1 MIYLD
6 NSATTA
12 LSAAALAKIAEA
24 AEKFGNPSSVHAAGI
39 EAAALVKEGRNA
51 VFDAFSLP
59 VSRRVDGSLPMG
71 AGARDAYRFIFT
83 SCGSEADNMTVFGL
97 LHAKKFRE
105 TPRIITTDSEHPAML
120 ESISAAVRSGLCEAV
135 YLSTKGGVIDLSEL
149 DGALTPNTL
158 LVSVM
163 TVNNETGALYDI
175 KKIFAAVKK
184 KVPTAVCHTDA
195 VQGFLKT
202 KTDFIRSGADIVTV
216 SGHKIG
222 APKGIGGMLVSNA
235 LLISKRLSPLVY
247 GGGQEGGLRSGTENV
262 IGIAAMGAAAAY
274 EKANLE
280 ENIGKYRK
288 LREIFENRLNSL
300 CENSA
305 VPISARINKPENFS
319 DHIISLTV
327 SGVRSETLVRALSGD
342 GICISNGSACS
353 SHKAKKGGV
362 LESFGLS
369 RDDADST
376 VRISLCGGNT
386 ESDMI
391 AAADAIAAH
400 AATLTRKQ

>member
-12 LSAAALAKIAEA
+12 LSEAALAKIKEA
-24 AEKFGNPSSVHAAGI
+24 AEKFGNPSSVHTAGI
-39 EAAALVKEGRNA
+39 EAAILVKEGRNS
-51 VFDAFSLP
+51 VYDAFSLP
-59 VSRRVDGSLPMG
+59 ASRRVDGSLPMG

-97 LHAKKFRE
+97 LTAKKFRE

-120 ESISAAVRSGLCEAV
+120 ESIAAAERLGLCEAL
-135 YLSTKGGVIDLSEL
+135 YLSTKGGVIDLAEL
-149 DGALTPNTL
+149 DAALTPNTI

-163 TVNNETGALYDI
+163 TVNNETGAIYDI
-175 KKIFAAVKK
+175 GKIFAAVKK

-202 KTDFIRSGADIVTV
+202 KTDFIRSSADIVTV

-235 LLISKRLSPLVY
+235 LLISKRLSPLIY

-262 IGIAAMGAAAAY
+262 IGIAAMGAACAY
-274 EKANLE
+274 EKANLDK
-280 ENIGKYRK
+280 NIEKYRS

-305 VPISARINKPENFS
+305 VPISARINRPEKYS

-353 SHKAKKGGV
+353 SHKTKKSGV
-362 LESFGLS
+362 LEAFGLS

-376 VRISLCGGNT
+376 VRISLCGDST
-386 ESDMI
+386 ESDMT

-400 AATLTRKQ
+400 AATLIKK